1 MDRLRTGILAGLA
14 AGVIMGIVS
23 YLFYQTGIF
32 DLNPFT
38 VMGRLFLTEEMAA
51 TGTGLFV
58 GLLTHLAVTA
68 LFGVVFVYLLENREN
83 AIYWGLVYGTAL
95 YFINAGVLGPALG
108 LFPPLWQ
115 VDFPNNIGTLVTRII
130 FGVVLGYLAAM
141 WLQEPLQEGEEQ

>member
-23 YLFYQTGIF
+23 FLFYQTGIF

-38 VMGRLFLTEEMAA
+38 VMSRLFLTEEMAV

-58 GLLTHLAVTA
+58 GLLAHLVVTA
-68 LFGVVFVYLLENREN
+68 LFGVVFTFLLESREN
-83 AIYWGLVYGTAL
+83 ALYWGLVYGTAL
-95 YFINAGVLGPALG
+95 YFINAGLLGPALG

-115 VDFPNNIGTLVTRII
+115 VDFPNNIGALVTRLI
-130 FGVVLGYLAAM
+130 FGVVLGYLVAL
-141 WLQEPLQEGEEQ
+141 WLQEPVQEAEEH